1 MTNPQARVPPWDA
14 LFALQASL
22 GGVCEEA
29 SIINYAIL
37 TCFSCEN
44 MMKYAIMT

>member
-1 MTNPQARVPPWDA
+1 MTNPQARVSPWDA
-14 LFALQASL
+14 LAPQASL